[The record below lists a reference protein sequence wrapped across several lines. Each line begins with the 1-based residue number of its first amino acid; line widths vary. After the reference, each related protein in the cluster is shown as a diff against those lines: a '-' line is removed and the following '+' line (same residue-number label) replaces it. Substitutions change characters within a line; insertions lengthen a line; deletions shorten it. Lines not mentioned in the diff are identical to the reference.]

1 MTRFLPN
8 AALAAALA
16 QLLLLSGCGTS
27 NTPQAASTA
36 SGEILP
42 GSISDAMLDTSGSQA
57 EAPLAPAAR
66 AASAK
71 ADTSADATSN
81 AADVEDM
88 ADTAP
93 AAEIPAGP
101 KPAASPK
108 PEVP

>member
-8 AALAAALA
+8 AALAATLA
-16 QLLLLSGCGTS
+16 PLLLLSGCGTS

-36 SGEILP
+36 SGEILQ

-71 ADTSADATSN
+71 ADPSAEATSN
-81 AADVEDM
+81 AVDVEDM

-93 AAEIPAGP
+93 ATGVPAAP
-101 KPAASPK
+101 KPAANPK